1 MILPI
6 KYKLY
11 RNRLYVR
18 HGVED
23 VWKEAEVSD
32 YSTKILTPITQN
44 FGNDFIWTNNSQP
57 LWIGKWFYKDILGIP
72 GHNGIDFTAPTGT
85 RLYAPH
91 DGKIV
96 ELMASDGYGIRL
108 ENKEYSSVFY
118 HLKEWHCSLDQEVK
132 KGDFIALCDNTG
144 RYTTGPHLHW
154 GVRPINFTPN
164 AYKGYMDFRGFIE
177 DLDVQRLPY
186 EDGQCLIRT
195 GDMGQFYVVEDGDL
209 VFYPSD
215 KQADRHIPIVDF
227 FLKQKDKGLPKGF
240 IKPISEEEFNM
251 FKNLIR

>member
-1 MILPI
+1 MQLPI

-11 RNRLYVR
+11 NNRLYVR
-18 HGVED
+18 WGLED
-23 VWKEAEVSD
+23 IWKEAQVIDS
-32 YSTKILTPITQN
+32 SINVLTPITQV
-44 FGNDFIWTNNSQP
+44 FGNDFVWTLSDHP
-57 LWIGKWFYKDILGIP
+57 TWIGKYFYKDILGIP

-91 DGKIV
+91 DGKIT

-108 ENKEYSSVFY
+108 ENSEYTSVFY
-118 HLKEWHCSLDQEVK
+118 HLKEWHCSLNQEVK
-132 KGDFIALCDNTG
+132 KGDFIALTDNTG

-154 GVRPINFTPN
+154 GVRPKNYTPN
-164 AYKGYMDFRGFIE
+164 AYNGYMDFRGFIE
-177 DLDVQRLPY
+177 DLDVKRLPY

-195 GDMGQFYVVEDGDL
+195 QANGEFYVVENGDL

-215 KQADRHIPIVDF
+215 KQTDRHIPIVDF

-240 IKPISEEEFNM
+240 IKAIKEDEFSLYT
-251 FKNLIR
+251 NLIK